1 MLIVRVHIVFQ
12 HGDILMLNYELNE
25 IMFPLVFFESVMC
38 ILLDKWMIPLNCL
51 TNFSIIGGLIYF
63 FLSHYTTSF
72 KDPIGG

>member
-38 ILLDKWMIPLNCL
+38 ILLDK
-51 TNFSIIGGLIYF
+51 
-63 FLSHYTTSF
+63 
-72 KDPIGG
+72 